1 MQYLN
6 KQIAVL
12 GIGLEAL
19 DLLDYLSSNSKNC
32 SITLFDQDPSIKQK
46 NKLKGNYQYSI
57 GENYLEKGLT
67 DFDLIF
73 RSPGF
78 YRLNPVLL
86 EAEKAGVTVS
96 SPSKLF
102 FELCPAKIIGVT
114 GTKGKGTTTTLIH
127 TILTQASK
135 TSYLAGNIGKPMLE
149 LLPKLKSTDW
159 VCLELSSF
167 QLQDLT
173 KSPHISVLLNIT
185 SEHLN
190 VHQSTSEYRLSKTSI
205 IKYQH
210 PSDHAVINQ
219 DYSTTKKMAKL
230 SRGKLHW
237 FSRRNLKLDRSKVKL
252 RGEHNLEN
260 ISAAMT
266 VAKIIGI
273 PESKILESVYQFK
286 GLGHRLEEIR
296 QVKGVTFYNDSFSTT
311 PETAIAALKSFTEPT
326 TLILGGSDKGS
337 DYKKLSQEIV
347 KAKHLKTIVLIGQ
360 MALTIQDKIEQAGGF
375 KGTYLT
381 NLKSMSQAVNQAF
394 SHSSKGSVV
403 VLSPACASFGMFKNY
418 KDRGN
423 QFKDAVKALS

>member
-1 MQYLN
+1 
-6 KQIAVL
+6 
-12 GIGLEAL
+12 
-19 DLLDYLSSNSKNC
+19 
-32 SITLFDQDPSIKQK
+32 
-46 NKLKGNYQYSI
+46 
-57 GENYLEKGLT
+57 
-67 DFDLIF
+67 
-73 RSPGF
+73 
-78 YRLNPVLL
+78 
-86 EAEKAGVTVS
+86 
-96 SPSKLF
+96 
-102 FELCPAKIIGVT
+102 
-114 GTKGKGTTTTLIH
+114 
-127 TILTQASK
+127 
-135 TSYLAGNIGKPMLE
+135 
-149 LLPKLKSTDW
+149 
-159 VCLELSSF
+159 
-167 QLQDLT
+167 
-173 KSPHISVLLNIT
+173 
-185 SEHLN
+185 
-190 VHQSTSEYRLSKTSI
+190 
-205 IKYQH
+205 
-210 PSDHAVINQ
+210 
-219 DYSTTKKMAKL
+219 MAKL